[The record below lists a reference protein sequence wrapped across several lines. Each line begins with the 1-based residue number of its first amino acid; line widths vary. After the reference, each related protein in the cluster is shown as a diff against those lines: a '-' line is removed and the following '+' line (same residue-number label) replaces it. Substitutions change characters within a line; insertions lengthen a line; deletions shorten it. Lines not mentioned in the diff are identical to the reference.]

1 MRRTARFIAPA
12 VLAAAMAC
20 CLPAAISL
28 AQTPLEKEQSLELF
42 RTGVQYFDKG
52 IDASNLYNYNNAKKY
67 VRLALSIFLTSRA
80 LDPGNSYAKGFI
92 YLAKGFMY
100 HLSGTQMRLAI
111 QTDSDPYTVLVQ
123 LRRAYYPLEHAQ
135 FYYDHSLEYIT
146 DPATRTYIEGMRA
159 RNNEEVKLVRQ
170 FLPQVDYKADRFMNT
185 IETEAACIVTFDKI
199 NDMITEKNYAAIPEL
214 IKKNRQLAKKLESL
228 KSDNAVGFKNLT
240 NAYENLLPVLQMLG
254 GDDASLRADQ
264 AFLAGKLD
272 ACIQDTRVAEQ
283 GFRDLA
289 LSDLCDSLREVAMK
303 IKSALRKRTGV
314 TI

>member
-1 MRRTARFIAPA
+1 MRKFTRFIAPA
-12 VLAAAMAC
+12 LLAAAMAC
-20 CLPAAISL
+20 CTPAAVSP

-42 RTGVQYFDKG
+42 RTGVGYFDKG
-52 IDASNLYNYNNAKKY
+52 IDASNLYNFNDAKKY

-100 HLSGTQMRLAI
+100 HLSGTQMRLGI

-146 DPATRTYIEGMRA
+146 DPGTRAYIERMRA
-159 RNNEEVKLVRQ
+159 RNHEEVKLVKQ

-185 IETEAACIVTFDKI
+185 IEAEAACIVNFDKI
-199 NDMITEKNYAAIPEL
+199 NDMITEKNYAAIPDL

-228 KSDNAVGFKNLT
+228 KSDNVVGFKNLT
-240 NAYENLLPVLQMLG
+240 NAYENLLPVLQSLN
-254 GDDASLRADQ
+254 DDGASLRANQ
-264 AFLAGKLD
+264 AFLGGKLD

-283 GFRDLA
+283 GFRDLE
-289 LSDLCDSLREVAMK
+289 LSELCDNLRDNAMK
-303 IKSALRKRTGV
+303 IRARLRKRTGV